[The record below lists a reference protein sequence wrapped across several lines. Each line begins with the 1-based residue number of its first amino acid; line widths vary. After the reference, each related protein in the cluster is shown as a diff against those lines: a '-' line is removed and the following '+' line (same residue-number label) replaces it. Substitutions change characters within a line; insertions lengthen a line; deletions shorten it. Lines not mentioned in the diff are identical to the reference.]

1 MHRFALLAIFAASS
15 AIAEPVAPAA
25 HPPAISDLKIGLA
38 NFAQQQVYQEATRV
52 TYHENG
58 SCKVGAVFQ
67 PCLQWGLRFG
77 FRDIPAGAALK
88 CKVAMTQASQPVA
101 SLPES
106 RTRTDYEWT
115 YRFPKAQGTAFVPQ
129 YIVRNPGEAGYREIA
144 MKCSVAG
151 NEAIGLTFTV
161 DMPQ

>member
-1 MHRFALLAIFAASS
+1 MHRFAFLALFAASS
-15 AIAEPVAPAA
+15 AVAEPVAPAA
-25 HPPAISDLKIGLA
+25 NPPAIFDLRIGLA
-38 NFAQQQVYQEATRV
+38 NFAQQQVYQETTRV

-58 SCKVGAVFQ
+58 SCKVGATFQ

-77 FRDIPAGAALK
+77 FRDITPGGVLK
-88 CKVAMTQASQPVA
+88 CKVAMTQASRPVE

-129 YIVRNPGEAGYREIA
+129 YVVRNPGEAGYREIA
-144 MKCSVAG
+144 MQCTVADR
-151 NEAIGLTFTV
+151 ESIGLTFTV